1 MEYCQAKGIRIQAY
15 CPLVRGER
23 MQDPTLQAICEEV
36 GKTPAQV
43 LLRWSVQHGF
53 VPVVKSDTPSR
64 IGEAA
69 LSTFQI

>member
-1 MEYCQAKGIRIQAY
+1 
-15 CPLVRGER
+15 